1 MGDFDDC
8 AALRITEY
16 AKVKARKVIME
27 KSKFEFSAVLPG
39 AVAET
44 TQDESKI
51 YINEPRLAISMNFW
65 ITQIKGK
72 TIAVFTVL
80 RCYRLWLSGRVLVF
94 GARGHGSN
102 PGRANVL
109 YSDQRNI

>member
-8 AALRITEY
+8 AAFRITEI
-16 AKVKARKVIME
+16 AKVKARKMIME

-72 TIAVFTVL
+72 TITAL
-80 RCYRLWLSGRVLVF
+80 ARYKYHRLWFSGRELVF

-102 PGRANVL
+102 PGCTDTL
-109 YSDQRNI
+109 YSDQRK